1 MSWHPS
7 IIGNFFLLTT
17 FFAVLIALRAY
28 RRSFPGKQFLALFI
42 ASAAVWTLTSAL
54 EWYALDAE
62 TKAFWSRMS
71 YIGIVN
77 VSPAWLCYSL
87 VYCGYSRL
95 LTYRNLLLLW
105 TIPAVTLALA
115 LTNPWHGLNWP
126 SYHIVEHPLG
136 NYMYYEHGP
145 SFWVL
150 TVYCYVVNIIYSILM
165 VRQSRLLYSTYRSQS
180 IILFFTVSL
189 PWIGN
194 ILYNTRIVTVIDLT
208 PAAFTVTGALLL
220 WNMKQFR
227 LFDITPIARERLFAE
242 FRQIAIVLD
251 DQQRVVDMNP
261 FALNH
266 FNLHRTPIG
275 RPVQE
280 VFHFWPQLLSFVRAD
295 NIAELE
301 LRIDREELPEWYL
314 VSRTPL
320 AEGRGSSAGTL
331 LICRD
336 ITRQKQRDDEREML
350 IAELQE
356 ALASVKTLGGLLPI
370 CASCKKIRD
379 DEGYWSQVEQYI
391 GKHTDAKFTH
401 GICPDCGK
409 RALEEYYRTKQQ
421 KVTS

>member
-1 MSWHPS
+1 MNWHPS
-7 IIGNFFLLTT
+7 IIGNFFLVTT
-17 FFAVLIALRAY
+17 LFAVIVAY
-28 RRSFPGKQFLALFI
+28 RASRRIFPGKDFLVLFI
-42 ASAAVWTLTSAL
+42 GSAAVWTLTSAL
-54 EWYALDAE
+54 EWYSVEAE
-62 TKAFWSRMS
+62 TKAFWSQLS

-87 VYCGYSRL
+87 VYCGYPQL
-95 LTYRNLLLLW
+95 LTQRNLLLLW
-105 TIPAVTLALA
+105 IIPAVTLALA
-115 LTNPWHGLNWP
+115 LTNSWHGLNWP
-126 SYHIVEHPLG
+126 AYYMVEHPLG
-136 NYMYYEHGP
+136 NYMFYEHGP

-150 TVYCYVVNIIYSILM
+150 TVYCYIVNITYSVLM
-165 VRQSRLLYSTYRSQS
+165 VRQSRRLYASFRMQS
-180 IILFFTVSL
+180 LILFFTVSL

-194 ILYNTRIVTVIDLT
+194 ILYNARIVTVIDLT

-220 WNMKQFR
+220 WNMQQFR
-227 LFDITPIARERLFAE
+227 LFDITPIAREQLFAE

-251 DQQRVVDMNP
+251 AQQRVVDMNP
-261 FALNH
+261 FALNS
-266 FNLHRTPIG
+266 FSFARSPIG
-275 RPVQE
+275 KPVGE
-280 VFHFWPQLLSFVRAD
+280 VFPFWPQLLSFLRAD

-301 LRIDREELPEWYL
+301 LKLEHQGEPEWYL

-320 AEGRGSSAGTL
+320 TKQRGSASGTL
-331 LICRD
+331 LICRN
-336 ITRQKQRDDEREML
+336 ITMQKQRDDEREML

-391 GKHTDAKFTH
+391 AKHTDAKFTH

-409 RALEEYYRTKQQ
+409 KALEEYYRAKQQ